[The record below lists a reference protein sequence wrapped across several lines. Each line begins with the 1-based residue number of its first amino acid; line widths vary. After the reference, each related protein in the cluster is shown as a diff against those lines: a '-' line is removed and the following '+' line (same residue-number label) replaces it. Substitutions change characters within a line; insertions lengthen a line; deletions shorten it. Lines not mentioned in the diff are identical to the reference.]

1 MSRNEARAARGS
13 TPFGTRGNLH
23 RMRRD
28 GFTLIELMLSI
39 VMLVVG
45 LLAMATTMASMMR
58 YQDLS
63 AARTDMTALA
73 DNKFEQ
79 LRAAASTR
87 TVDTLQ
93 LAIGGSLTI
102 PTAQHVDT
110 LTERGRTYVRLW
122 VVAAG
127 PGGTRDVRLRI
138 QPLVDEPRTPAQI
151 DFRTMIQSL

>member
-1 MSRNEARAARGS
+1 MSAATRRNIGRPGPDQS
-13 TPFGTRGNLH
+13 
-23 RMRRD
+23 
-28 GFTLIELMLSI
+28 GFTLIELMLGI

-45 LLAMATTMASMMR
+45 LLALATTMASMTR

-63 AARTDMTALA
+63 AARTDMGTLA

-87 TVDTLQ
+87 SVDTLQ

-110 LTERGRTYVRLW
+110 LMERGRSYVRLW

-127 PGGTRDVRLRI
+127 VAGTKDVTLRI
-138 QPLVDEPRTPAQI
+138 QPLVDTDRTPATI
-151 DFRTMIQSL
+151 DFRTLILPLTSVGGIE